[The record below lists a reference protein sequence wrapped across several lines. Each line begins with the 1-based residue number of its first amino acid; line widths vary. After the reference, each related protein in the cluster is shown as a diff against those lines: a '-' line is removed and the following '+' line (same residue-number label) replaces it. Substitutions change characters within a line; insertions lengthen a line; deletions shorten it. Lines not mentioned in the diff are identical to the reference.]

1 MRDDPFAPCWHR
13 WNRANEHRANL
24 AEIWNTFIADHP
36 YDFSLDHEGGGQYV
50 LRVWQEV
57 PMPADFAV
65 IMGEW
70 LYNLRSTLDYV
81 IWATAAHVTGQ
92 SPPPNEEKLQY
103 PIYDNEQAWRS
114 NLYRLQPLAEHHR
127 EMLRVMQ
134 PFASDLNANY
144 LGWINRMA
152 RMDRHRRLV
161 DGTAYLAVVD
171 PVIQVPE
178 GCDVSLEWGERVLA
192 DDRADVARITVSPW
206 SPGTDV
212 AVNPRVGIDPDVA
225 QWSASSFWSG
235 KRFTDRL
242 TMIQIFVS
250 AEIATYEYD
259 CTGRSRKADLLTD
272 GFKAEA
278 HARLPH
284 RAIQHPSRRPVEWKP
299 AGPGT
304 PSSAARFAGEDFPSG
319 AARVDEGIEED
330 DESDNGSE

>member
-1 MRDDPFAPCWHR
+1 
-13 WNRANEHRANL
+13 
-24 AEIWNTFIADHP
+24 
-36 YDFSLDHEGGGQYV
+36 
-50 LRVWQEV
+50 
-57 PMPADFAV
+57 MPPDFAV

-103 PIYDNEQAWRS
+103 PIYDNEQVWRS
-114 NLYRLQPLAEHHR
+114 NLHRLQPLAEHHR

-134 PFASDLNANY
+134 PFASDLDANY

-171 PVIQVPE
+171 PVIRVPE
-178 GCDVSLEWGERVLA
+178 GCDVALEWGERVLA

-206 SPGTDV
+206 SPGMDV

-225 QWSASSFWSG
+225 QWSASPFWSG

-272 GFKAEA
+272 AFKAEA

-284 RAIQHPSRRPVEWKP
+284 GAIQHPPRRPVEWKP

-304 PSSAARFAGEDFPSG
+304 PSSAARFAGKDFPCG
-319 AARVDEGIEED
+319 DARADEGIEGD
-330 DESDNGSE
+330 YESDTGSQ